1 MTRAPAVPPLVQ
13 ALREAFAAHADAARA
28 GPMQAYMKSALPFRG
43 IPAPERRRLMAQA
56 VAQHPAPD
64 TAALAAAMQA
74 LWRQARWREERYAA
88 MELARVGPHRRLLS
102 TTLLP
107 LYEEM
112 ISSGAWWDYADDISG
127 HALGDLLRTDAQAVK
142 AVLRRWSTGEDLWLR
157 RSAMLAQRRL
167 PVAQMDAAL
176 LYALIEPS
184 LAEPRWGR
192 EFFIAKGMG
201 WALRERAYQAP
212 QEVQAYC
219 EREAARLP
227 ALTRREALKGLR
239 RLARA

>member
-1 MTRAPAVPPLVQ
+1 MTRAAAVSALIT
-13 ALREAFAAHADAARA
+13 ALREAFAAHANPALA

-43 IPAPERRRLMAQA
+43 IPAPQRRQLMAQA
-56 VAQHPAPD
+56 VAHHPAPD
-64 TAALAAAMQA
+64 TATLGAAMQQ

-88 MELARVGPHRRLLS
+88 MELARVGPHRRLLG
-102 TTLLP
+102 TALLP
-107 LYEEM
+107 LYQEM

-127 HALGDLLRTDAQAVK
+127 HALGDLLRTDPQPVK
-142 AVLRRWSTGEDLWLR
+142 ALLRRWSTGEDLWLR

-167 PVAQMDAAL
+167 PVEQMDAGL
-176 LYALIEPS
+176 LYELIAPS

-201 WALRERAYQAP
+201 WALRERWYQAP
-212 QEVQAYC
+212 AEVQAFC
-219 EREAARLP
+219 TREAARLP
-227 ALTRREALKGLR
+227 ALTRREALKGMK